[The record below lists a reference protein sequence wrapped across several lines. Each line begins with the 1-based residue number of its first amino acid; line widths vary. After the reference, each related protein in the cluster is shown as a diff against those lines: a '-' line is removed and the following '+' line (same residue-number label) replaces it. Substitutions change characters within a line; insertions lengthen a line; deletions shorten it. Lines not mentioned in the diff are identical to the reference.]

1 MLSPF
6 SRGRTNRLESSKP
19 QAGREVATGISPGQ
33 HETGRSKREG
43 GGERE
48 AGRFTG
54 ALAPPVLSACQA
66 LCELCEKR
74 APWASAG
81 GASQTHKHSPSRAEQ
96 GFSSVTWSHLLLEAP
111 LLQTA
116 PPRATHL
123 PS

>member
-1 MLSPF
+1 MFPPF
-6 SRGRTNRLESSKP
+6 SRGRTNRSESSKP
-19 QAGREVATGISPGQ
+19 QAGRQGATGISLGQ
-33 HETGRSKREG
+33 HETGGSKREG

-54 ALAPPVLSACQA
+54 ALAPPGLSACQA

-74 APWASAG
+74 TTRASAG
-81 GASQTHKHSPSRAEQ
+81 GASQTHKHSPSRAER
-96 GFSSVTWSHLLLEAP
+96 GFCSVTWPHLLLEVP